1 MIGKTRSDGWGSL
14 YPAEAMAVH
23 PLLQAQA
30 LVLGAE
36 DVDTAHQIREWL
48 QDCGLRISAR
58 LRRTRTA
65 RQERKVAFSR
75 SMKAVLSLV
84 LPWLFF
90 QQPLSSFRT
99 AMRYQG
105 HYDDHPTNDAFG
117 RMATR
122 SLQQRPYHIFALV
135 TCFFSAVNN
144 DNVLTYFAPCRVG
157 HIGAEL
163 LSRAHVAYAFQVVEP
178 LECHKDLHFFNLH
191 VLLEC
196 YHTHRRML

>member
-23 PLLQAQA
+23 PPLQAQA

-65 RQERKVAFSR
+65 RQEQKVAFSR

-84 LPWLFF
+84 LPWL
-90 QQPLSSFRT
+90 
-99 AMRYQG
+99 
-105 HYDDHPTNDAFG
+105 
-117 RMATR
+117 
-122 SLQQRPYHIFALV
+122 IFN
-135 TCFFSAVNN
+135 S
-144 DNVLTYFAPCRVG
+144 P
-157 HIGAEL
+157 
-163 LSRAHVAYAFQVVEP
+163 
-178 LECHKDLHFFNLH
+178 
-191 VLLEC
+191 
-196 YHTHRRML
+196 

>member
-1 MIGKTRSDGWGSL
+1 MRVADQRS
-14 YPAEAMAVH
+14 
-23 PLLQAQA
+23 
-30 LVLGAE
+30 
-36 DVDTAHQIREWL
+36 TAPY
-48 QDCGLRISAR
+48 QDCQARAEGGVQPLDESGVELGSA
-58 LRRTRTA
+58 LA
-65 RQERKVAFSR
+65 
-75 SMKAVLSLV
+75 
-84 LPWLFF
+84 FF